1 LFAIKKLWRV
11 WLALGIVFS
20 FLAMPVH
27 AENLNQSVKDMYEQP
42 QSSTTDEKKADSK
55 IDESNA
61 SANDVGLSFRDFLR
75 MIFVMIFVVALL
87 YVVLRFIGKK
97 TKSYQKANFI
107 ENLGGT
113 SLGGNRSVQL
123 VKVGERVLIIGVGED
138 IQLLTEIEDEAER
151 KRLLAAY
158 NQKVE
163 KMIQPS
169 DLFSKLKNNWAK
181 PTSSTNSFTVE
192 LKNQLD
198 QMKQSRKQ
206 VAKKLE
212 EKGRD
217 DE

>member
-1 LFAIKKLWRV
+1 MIKKLCRV

-42 QSSTTDEKKADSK
+42 QSSTTDEKKVDSK
-55 IDESNA
+55 VDESDA
-61 SANDVGLSFRDFLR
+61 SVNNVGLSFSDFLR
-75 MIFVMIFVVALL
+75 MIFVMIFVIALL
-87 YVVLRFIGKK
+87 YFVLRFIGKK
-97 TKSYQKANFI
+97 TKFYQKANFI

-113 SLGGNRSVQL
+113 NLGGNRSVQL

-151 KRLLAAY
+151 KQLLAEY

-163 KMIQPS
+163 QMMQPS
-169 DLFSKLKNNWAK
+169 DLFSKMRNKWAR

-206 VAKKLE
+206 LAKKLDK
-212 EKGRD
+212 KGRD